1 MQLCSVAFS
10 ELMAGGSRI
19 VNIGSGGAPG
29 FVKSCAPDKQ
39 AFFCDPSATCEDIRA
54 WMDAY
59 IAKSGEPERYASNG
73 YVGPE
78 EALFL
83 YEYGCSKAL
92 ATMVSRDW
100 VRSRPDLVCSVCSH
114 GFIETDL
121 TASMQS
127 PNKLPAELAV

>member
-1 MQLCSVAFS
+1 MHASLRASDLRCSIR
-10 ELMAGGSRI
+10 RI
-19 VNIGSGGAPG
+19 L
-29 FVKSCAPDKQ
+29 
-39 AFFCDPSATCEDIRA
+39 TIRYPA
-54 WMDAY
+54 
-59 IAKSGEPERYASNG
+59 NG
-73 YVGPE
+73 YPGPSGAIDGQRSLE
-78 EALFL
+78 LNPYL
-83 YEYGCSKAL
+83 HEYGCSKAL